1 MHHWSRCLWIVCHEA
16 VECLR
21 PSPRDCCVRA
31 VKGSGWSLGVPR
43 RSRCRPR
50 WILCARTH
58 VQEHEVCIPAMHP
71 SHLALCQATT
81 APTPPCLVSCHHC
94 THPTLPCVRPPLHP
108 PHLASCRATTAPTP
122 PCLVSG
128 HHCTHPTL
136 PCVVPPLHP
145 PHLASCRATTAPTP
159 PCLVS
164 GHHCTHPTLPR
175 VSVKYTADMPYYVDS
190 QCACIRNSKYILL
203 LMKAHIPKPPEIS
216 VD

>member
-1 MHHWSRCLWIVCHEA
+1 MLKCVRTATNYVHVCALCMYFASYREDDEESVHYWSRCLWIVCHEA

-71 SHLALCQATT
+71 PHLALCQ
-81 APTPPCLVSCHHC
+81 
-94 THPTLPCVRPPLHP
+94 
-108 PHLASCRATTAPTP
+108 
-122 PCLVSG
+122 
-128 HHCTHPTL
+128 
-136 PCVVPPLHP
+136 
-145 PHLASCRATTAPTP
+145 ATTAPTP

-175 VSVKYTADMPYYVDS
+175 VSVKYTADMPYDVDS
-190 QCACIRNSKYILL
+190 QCACIRNSKYIVL